1 MNVGKYL
8 LLTMTVALLTSLPY
22 TFTENMFITQ
32 TGIFVLTPM
41 ATELMNSVSYCNMV
55 NYTTSFEISKVVVT
69 QSNSTN
75 ATVGIIEE
83 YYG

>member
-1 MNVGKYL
+1 MNVGNKYL

-41 ATELMNSVSYCNMV
+41 ATYPVSYCNMV
-55 NYTTSFEISKVVVT
+55 NYTTSFQISKVVVT
-69 QSNSTN
+69 QTNSTN
-75 ATVGIIEE
+75 ATVAIIEE